1 MSLDLTTRYLGLS
14 LKNPLVASA
23 CPLTGELDVLRRL
36 EEAGAAAAV
45 MPSLFEEQI
54 QHPQPRQ
61 LSDPAPPAFIGSLS
75 YFRELAEYNKG
86 PECWLRHIE
95 QAKKAVSIPVIG
107 SLNAVSMGPWLRYA
121 RRIQEAGADALEL
134 NLYLLVTDPDTTAE
148 QVESRYLE
156 IVSGVRAIVSIPLA
170 VKLGPHFSA
179 LPNMARRL
187 AAAGVNGLVLFNRFL
202 QPEIDV
208 DGLKAVPHL
217 TLSSADELRLP
228 LRWIALLHGRVPL
241 SLAATSGIGSSRDVL
256 RALLAGADVA
266 MIASTLYRHGVPQL
280 RALLDGVQQW
290 LQANGYQSVEQI
302 KGALSHARCPDPAA
316 FERANYT
323 KALSSFTAGSS

>member
-1 MSLDLTTRYLGLS
+1 
-14 LKNPLVASA
+14 
-23 CPLTGELDVLRRL
+23 
-36 EEAGAAAAV
+36 
-45 MPSLFEEQI
+45 
-54 QHPQPRQ
+54 
-61 LSDPAPPAFIGSLS
+61 
-75 YFRELAEYNKG
+75 
-86 PECWLRHIE
+86 
-95 QAKKAVSIPVIG
+95 
-107 SLNAVSMGPWLRYA
+107 
-121 RRIQEAGADALEL
+121 
-134 NLYLLVTDPDTTAE
+134 
-148 QVESRYLE
+148 
-156 IVSGVRAIVSIPLA
+156 
-170 VKLGPHFSA
+170 
-179 LPNMARRL
+179 L

-217 TLSSADELRLP
+217 VLSRADELRLP